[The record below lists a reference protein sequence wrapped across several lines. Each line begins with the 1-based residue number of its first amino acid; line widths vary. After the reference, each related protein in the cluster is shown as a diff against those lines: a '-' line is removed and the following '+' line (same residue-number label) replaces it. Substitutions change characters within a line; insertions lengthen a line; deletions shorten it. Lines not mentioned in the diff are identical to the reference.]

1 MKKLFTL
8 FDSKSET
15 YTPPQLHKTKAEA
28 IRSFAGA
35 VNAPQGGII
44 ASHPSDFT
52 LFEIG
57 TWDDENGTLTVTDK
71 IAVVNGIELVEDQQ
85 LPLKAA

>member
-1 MKKLFTL
+1 MKKLFSL
-8 FDSKSET
+8 FDSKSES
-15 YTPPQLHKTKAEA
+15 YTPPQLHKTNAEA

-35 VNAPQGGII
+35 INSPQGGVI
-44 ASHPSDFT
+44 AAHPSDFT

-57 TWDDENGTLTVTDK
+57 TWDDENGRLNVTDK
-71 IAVVNGIELVEDQQ
+71 IAVVNGIELVEEKQ